1 MAKLYPIW
9 LFHFL
14 GSVKLLGMSR
24 KAQKERKDRGCVDAA
39 EQTLLRRES
48 SRLGEFGHYFSCPRL
63 LHCPFL
69 FLLALMASTVN
80 NFQVIFC

>member
-1 MAKLYPIW
+1 MAELYPIW

-24 KAQKERKDRGCVDAA
+24 KAQREREGRGYVDTA
-39 EQTLLRRES
+39 EQIPLRREN

-63 LHCPFL
+63 LHCPFR